1 MSQYGKNCAYTMSFN
16 VFEVNEW
23 VPQCKKI
30 WNEVEPQLFQKLTT
44 KPIKCKYF
52 HGKLKM

>member
-1 MSQYGKNCAYTMSFN
+1 MSFN

-23 VPQCKKI
+23 LPQCKKI
-30 WNEVEPQLFQKLTT
+30 WNEIEPELFEKLTT